1 MDFALIT
8 METKVKAL
16 NTASSTDDSLRNYYS
31 AIKRIPLLTA
41 EEERELSSRVFAGD
55 EEARSH
61 LIEANLRLVV
71 KIARGFVTPDMP
83 LLDLIQ
89 EGNIG
94 LIKAAEKFDGER
106 QVRFSTY
113 ASWWIRQS
121 ITRALVNS
129 RRAIRLPHRKE
140 ELLKRIQRSYSIL
153 SQILQREPSAGEVAQ
168 ELRVSEEAVADV
180 LGMAASLVSLE
191 AENDDESGSI
201 IDVYEDYSYSPDGE
215 LLKSCARE
223 ETLDM
228 LELLL
233 EKEKRILMYR
243 FEFLGGERHTLKSI
257 GAVLGISPE
266 TVRQIEKRA
275 LRKLKENAPDQ
286 DLSYVS

>member
-1 MDFALIT
+1 MKTLG
-8 METKVKAL
+8 
-16 NTASSTDDSLRNYYS
+16 DSNNSEDGLRSYYS
-31 AIKRIPLLTA
+31 AIKRVPLLTA
-41 EEERELSSRVFAGD
+41 EEERELSTRVFAGD
-55 EEARSH
+55 EEARRR

-71 KIARGFVTPDMP
+71 KIARAYVTPDMP

-89 EGNIG
+89 EGNVG

-106 QVRFSTY
+106 LVRFSTY
-113 ASWWIRQS
+113 ASWWIRQA

-140 ELLKRIQRSYSIL
+140 ELLKRIQRTYSIL
-153 SQILQREPSAGEVAQ
+153 TQTLQREPTPGEIAKELHVSLDLVA
-168 ELRVSEEAVADV
+168 EII
-180 LGMAASLVSLE
+180 GMAATLVSLE
-191 AENDDESGSI
+191 SEGGEDSGSI

-215 LLKSCARE
+215 IMKTCARE
-223 ETLDM
+223 ETLEM
-228 LELLL
+228 LGLLL

-243 FEFLGGERHTLKSI
+243 FEFFGGRRHTLKSI
-257 GAVLGISPE
+257 GAELGISPE

-275 LRKLKENAPDQ
+275 LRKLKENVPAA

>member
-1 MDFALIT
+1 MKDS
-8 METKVKAL
+8 K
-16 NTASSTDDSLRNYYS
+16 NSDSDDGLKTYYA

-55 EEARSH
+55 EDARRR

-89 EGNIG
+89 EGNVG
-94 LIKAAEKFDGER
+94 LIKAAEKFDGQR
-106 QVRFSTY
+106 NVRFSTY
-113 ASWWIRQS
+113 ASWWIRQA

-140 ELLKRIQRSYSIL
+140 ELLKRIQRTYSIL
-153 SQILQREPSAGEVAQ
+153 TQTLQREPTPAEIAS
-168 ELRVSEEAVADV
+168 ELRVSEEAVSDV
-180 LGMAASLVSLE
+180 LGMAATLVSLE
-191 AENDDESGSI
+191 SDGSEDSGSI
-201 IDVYEDYSYSPDGE
+201 IDIYEDYSYSPDGE
-215 LLKSCARE
+215 ILRSCSRE
-223 ETLDM
+223 ETLDL

-233 EKEKRILMYR
+233 EKEKKILMYR
-243 FEFLGGERHTLKSI
+243 FEFLGGKRHTLKSI
-257 GAVLGISPE
+257 GAELGISPE

-275 LRKLKENAPDQ
+275 LRKLKENAPAA

>member
-1 MDFALIT
+1 MKAIT
-8 METKVKAL
+8 ESD
-16 NTASSTDDSLRNYYS
+16 NYEDGLRSYY
-31 AIKRIPLLTA
+31 AIIKRIALLTA
-41 EEERELSSRVFAGD
+41 EEERELSTKVFSGD
-55 EEARSH
+55 ENARRR

-89 EGNIG
+89 EGNVG
-94 LIKAAEKFDGER
+94 LIKAAEKYDGAR
-106 QVRFSTY
+106 NVRFSTY
-113 ASWWIRQS
+113 ASWWIKQA

-140 ELLKRIQRSYSIL
+140 ELLKRIQRTYSVL
-153 SQILQREPSAGEVAQ
+153 TQTLQREPSMAEIAR
-168 ELRVSEEAVADV
+168 ELRVPDEAVADV
-180 LGMAASLVSLE
+180 IGMAASLVSLE
-191 AENDDESGSI
+191 NAGGEDTGSI
-201 IDVYEDYSYSPDGE
+201 IDIYEDNSYSPDGE
-215 LLKSCARE
+215 LMKSCSRE
-223 ETLDM
+223 ETLEM

-257 GAVLGISPE
+257 GAELGISPE

-275 LRKLKENAPDQ
+275 LRKLKESTPPL

>member
-1 MDFALIT
+1 MHESD
-8 METKVKAL
+8 
-16 NTASSTDDSLRNYYS
+16 NRDDGLRSYYS
-31 AIKRIPLLTA
+31 AIKQISLLTA
-41 EEERELSSRVFAGD
+41 EEERELSSLVFQGD
-55 EEARSH
+55 EDARRR

-89 EGNIG
+89 EGNVG
-94 LIKAAEKFDGER
+94 LIKAAEKFDGTR
-106 QVRFSTY
+106 NVRFSTY
-113 ASWWIRQS
+113 ASWWIKQA

-140 ELLKRIQRSYSIL
+140 ELLKRIQRTYSIL
-153 SQILQREPSAGEVAQ
+153 TQILQREPSAAEIAR
-168 ELRVSEEAVADV
+168 ELRVSLESVADV
-180 LGMAASLVSLE
+180 IGMAATLVSLE
-191 AENDDESGSI
+191 NDDGEDSGSI
-201 IDVYEDYSYSPDGE
+201 IDIYEDYSYSPDAD
-215 LLKSCARE
+215 LLKSCSRE
-223 ETLDM
+223 ETLEM

-243 FEFLGGERHTLKSI
+243 FEFLGGKRHTLKSI
-257 GAVLGISPE
+257 GAELGISPE

-275 LRKLKENAPDQ
+275 LRKLKESAPAA

>member
-1 MDFALIT
+1 MVNAVLKVETEMKTIT
-8 METKVKAL
+8 E
-16 NTASSTDDSLRNYYS
+16 STNAEDGLRSYYS

-41 EEERELSSRVFAGD
+41 EEERNLSLRVFAGD
-55 EEARSH
+55 EEARRR

-71 KIARGFVTPDMP
+71 KIARAYVTPDMP

-89 EGNIG
+89 EGNVG

-106 QVRFSTY
+106 LVRFSTY

-140 ELLKRIQRSYSIL
+140 ELLKRIQRTYSIL
-153 SQILQREPSAGEVAQ
+153 TQALQREPSAREIAC
-168 ELRVSEEAVADV
+168 ELRVPESVVADV
-180 LGMAASLVSLE
+180 IGMAASLVSLE
-191 AENDDESGSI
+191 TEGSEDSGSI
-201 IDVYEDYSYSPDGE
+201 IDVYEDYSYSPEGE
-215 LLKSCARE
+215 LMKSCSRA
-223 ETLDM
+223 ETFEM
-228 LELLL
+228 LESLL
-233 EKEKRILMYR
+233 EKEKHILMYR
-243 FEFLGGERHTLKSI
+243 FEFLGGERQTLKSI
-257 GAVLGISPE
+257 GAKLGISPE

-275 LRKLKENAPDQ
+275 LRKLKENAPAA

>member
-1 MDFALIT
+1 
-8 METKVKAL
+8 V
-16 NTASSTDDSLRNYYS
+16 
-31 AIKRIPLLTA
+31 PLLTA
-41 EEERELSSRVFAGD
+41 EEERELSTRVFAGD
-55 EEARSH
+55 EEARRR

-71 KIARGFVTPDMP
+71 KIARAYVTPDMP

-89 EGNIG
+89 EGNVG

-106 QVRFSTY
+106 LVRFSTY
-113 ASWWIRQS
+113 ASWWIRQA

-140 ELLKRIQRSYSIL
+140 ELLKRIQRTYSIL
-153 SQILQREPSAGEVAQ
+153 TQTLQREPTPGEIAKELHVSVDLVA
-168 ELRVSEEAVADV
+168 EII
-180 LGMAASLVSLE
+180 GMAATLVSLE
-191 AENDDESGSI
+191 SESGEDSGSI

-215 LLKSCARE
+215 IMKTCARE
-223 ETLDM
+223 ETLEM
-228 LELLL
+228 LGLLL

-243 FEFLGGERHTLKSI
+243 FEFLGGKRHTLKSI
-257 GAVLGISPE
+257 GAELGISPE

-275 LRKLKENAPDQ
+275 LRKLKENVPAA

>member
-1 MDFALIT
+1 MKPIREQDNH
-8 METKVKAL
+8 E
-16 NTASSTDDSLRNYYS
+16 DGLRSYY
-31 AIKRIPLLTA
+31 AVIKRVALLTA
-41 EEERELSSRVFAGD
+41 EEERELSARVFSGD
-55 EEARSH
+55 EDARRR

-94 LIKAAEKFDGER
+94 LIKAAEKYDGTR
-106 QVRFSTY
+106 NVRFSTY
-113 ASWWIRQS
+113 ASWWIKQA

-140 ELLKRIQRSYSIL
+140 ELLKRIQRTYSIL
-153 SQILQREPSAGEVAQ
+153 TQMLQREPTASEIAK
-168 ELRVSEEAVADV
+168 ELRVTEEAVADV
-180 LGMAASLVSLE
+180 IGMAATLVSLE
-191 AENDDESGSI
+191 NDGGEESGSI
-201 IDVYEDYSYSPDGE
+201 IDVYEDYSFSPDGE
-215 LLKSCARE
+215 LMKTCSRE
-223 ETLDM
+223 ETMEM
-228 LELLL
+228 LEFLL
-233 EKEKRILMYR
+233 EKERRILMYR

-257 GAVLGISPE
+257 GSELGISPE

-275 LRKLKENAPDQ
+275 LRKLKENVPAA

>member
-1 MDFALIT
+1 
-8 METKVKAL
+8 V
-16 NTASSTDDSLRNYYS
+16 
-31 AIKRIPLLTA
+31 IKQIALLTA
-41 EEERELSSRVFAGD
+41 DDERELSSRVFSGD
-55 EEARSH
+55 EEARRR

-94 LIKAAEKFDGER
+94 LIKAAEKFDGTR
-106 QVRFSTY
+106 NVRFSTY
-113 ASWWIRQS
+113 ASWWIKQA

-140 ELLKRIQRSYSIL
+140 ELLKRIQRTYSVL
-153 SQILQREPSAGEVAQ
+153 TQILQREPSISEIAR
-168 ELRVSEEAVADV
+168 ELRVAEAIVSDV
-180 LGMAASLVSLE
+180 IGMASALVSLE
-191 AENDDESGSI
+191 NDGSEDSGSI

-215 LLKSCARE
+215 LMKSCSHE
-223 ETLDM
+223 ETIEM

-233 EKEKRILMYR
+233 EKERRILMYR
-243 FEFLGGERHTLKSI
+243 FEFLGGRKHTLKSI
-257 GAVLGISPE
+257 GAELGISPE

-275 LRKLKENAPDQ
+275 LRKLKQNNPAV
-286 DLSYVS
+286 DLPCVS

>member
-1 MDFALIT
+1 MKTL
-8 METKVKAL
+8 
-16 NTASSTDDSLRNYYS
+16 TDSNSAEDSLRSYYA

-41 EEERELSSRVFAGD
+41 EEERELSLRVFAGD
-55 EEARSH
+55 EEARRRM
-61 LIEANLRLVV
+61 IEANLRLVV
-71 KIARGFVTPDMP
+71 KIARAYVTSDMP

-94 LIKAAEKFDGER
+94 LIKAAEKYDGER
-106 QVRFSTY
+106 LVRFSTY
-113 ASWWIRQS
+113 ASWWIRQA

-140 ELLKRIQRSYSIL
+140 ELLKRIQRTYSVL
-153 SQILQREPSAGEVAQ
+153 TQTLQREPSASEIAA
-168 ELRVSEEAVADV
+168 ELRVSEEAVSEV
-180 LGMAASLVSLE
+180 IGMAASLVSLE
-191 AENDDESGSI
+191 TEGSEDSGSI
-201 IDVYEDYSYSPDGE
+201 IDVFEDYSYSPDGE
-215 LLKSCARE
+215 FMKTCARE
-223 ETLDM
+223 ETFEM

-233 EKEKRILMYR
+233 EKEKQILMYR

-257 GAVLGISPE
+257 GAQLGMSPE

-275 LRKLKENAPDQ
+275 LRKLKDNAPEA

>member
-1 MDFALIT
+1 MKIKQEPDNH
-8 METKVKAL
+8 E
-16 NTASSTDDSLRNYYS
+16 DGLRSYYS
-31 AIKRIPLLTA
+31 VIKRIALLSA
-41 EEERELSSRVFAGD
+41 EEERELSSRVFGGD
-55 EEARSH
+55 EEARRQ

-94 LIKAAEKFDGER
+94 LIKAAEKYDGTR
-106 QVRFSTY
+106 NVRFSTY
-113 ASWWIRQS
+113 ASWWIKQA

-140 ELLKRIQRSYSIL
+140 ELLKRIQRTYSVL
-153 SQILQREPSAGEVAQ
+153 TQILQREPTAGEIAR
-168 ELRVSEEAVADV
+168 ELRVPEDIVSDV
-180 LGMAASLVSLE
+180 IGMAATLVPL
-191 AENDDESGSI
+191 ENDSDEEAGSI
-201 IDVYEDYSYSPDGE
+201 IDIYEDYSYSPDGE
-215 LLKSCARE
+215 LMKSCSRD
-223 ETLDM
+223 ETFEM

-233 EKEKRILMYR
+233 EKERRILMYR
-243 FEFLGGERHTLKSI
+243 FEFLGGKRHTLKSI
-257 GAVLGISPE
+257 GAELGISPE

-275 LRKLKENAPDQ
+275 LRKLKENTPQA